1 MINLRLATRL
11 SSNENII
18 SEESNCGTV
27 LEDSTNGTG
36 TIVQYRKEVSTQT
49 VNLRCDIFIST

>member
-27 LEDSTNGTG
+27 LEDSTNGT
-36 TIVQYRKEVSTQT
+36 IVQYRKEVSTQT
-49 VNLRCDIFIST
+49 VNLRCDIFIGT